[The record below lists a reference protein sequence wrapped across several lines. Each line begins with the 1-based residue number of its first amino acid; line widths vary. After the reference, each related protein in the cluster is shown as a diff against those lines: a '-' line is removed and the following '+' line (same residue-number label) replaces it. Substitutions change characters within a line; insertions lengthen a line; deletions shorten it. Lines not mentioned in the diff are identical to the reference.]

1 MSQRV
6 EQPGRPIPTADTR
19 SYHLIVKTT
28 IVALIVMAT
37 NSFGNYALKLGLS
50 GGAGVSSWAPMPYIR
65 ALFHPWVIVGVLLM
79 LGWFLSRL
87 VLLSWADLSYVLPVT
102 AFSYVLSAALGI
114 TLLDESVSQVHWAG
128 ICLITVGVALTI
140 FTRPGT
146 TPPTGS
152 EVP

>member
-1 MSQRV
+1 MHEHI
-6 EQPGRPIPTADTR
+6 EQPSRLLTEAPTR
-19 SYHLIVKTT
+19 SYHLIIKTT
-28 IVALIVMAT
+28 IVALIVMGT
-37 NSFGNYALKLGLS
+37 NAFGNYALKLGLS
-50 GGAGVSSWAPMPYIR
+50 DGAGVSSWSPMPYIR
-65 ALFHPWVIVGVLLM
+65 ALFHPWVIAGVLLM

-114 TLLDESVSQVHWAG
+114 ALLRESVSNVHWAG
-128 ICLITVGVALTI
+128 ICLITVGVACTI

-146 TPPTGS
+146 TPPGGS